1 VTNPVHSED
10 IEVGATTAL
19 GDHRVSLEEI
29 KDFSARWDPQP
40 FHTDE
45 SAAESGYFG
54 EPIASGLHSLS
65 ILQRLA
71 VLGLFSGWAV
81 LAGRRIREVG
91 FLAPVRPGM
100 VLTGSMTVDAVAHSS
115 PERSLVTVTGL
126 LHHQGAPVL
135 SAVHQLYVWRRPLG

>member
-1 VTNPVHSED
+1 MTQPVYSED
-10 IEVGATTAL
+10 IEVGSTTAL
-19 GDHRVSLEEI
+19 GEHLVSLEEI
-29 KDFSARWDPQP
+29 KDYSERWDPQP

-45 SAAESGYFG
+45 SAAGSGYFG
-54 EPIASGLHSLS
+54 EPIASGLHSLA

-115 PERSLVTVTGL
+115 PERSLVTVTGA
-126 LHHQGAPVL
+126 LHHRDTRVL
-135 SAVHQLYVWRRPLG
+135 GAVHQLYVWRRPVG